1 MARISYVNP
10 DDIQDPELR
19 EAMHQAMLKSTP
31 RPEIQAVRAHQPKVM
46 RAFLYTWERLFK
58 GGIVD
63 RHLKE
68 LCRLRVSATV
78 KKITDKIDAAA

>member
-10 DDIQDPELR
+10 DNLEDPELR
-19 EAMHQAMLKSTP
+19 EALHQAMLKSTP
-31 RPEIQAVRAHQPKVM
+31 RPEIQAVRAHQPEVL
-46 RAFLYTWERLFK
+46 RAFIYTWERLFK

-68 LCRLRVSATV
+68 LCRLRVST
-78 KKITDKIDAAA
+78 TLGCNY

>member
-10 DDIQDPELR
+10 DNLQDPELR
-19 EAMHQAMLKSTP
+19 EALHQAMLKSTP
-31 RPEIQAVRAHQPKVM
+31 RPEIQAVRAHQPEVL
-46 RAFLYTWERLFK
+46 RAFIYTWERLFK

-68 LCRLRVSATV
+68 LCRLRVST
-78 KKITDKIDAAA
+78 TLGCNY

>member
-10 DDIQDPELR
+10 EDIQDPELR
-19 EAMHQAMLKSTP
+19 EALQEAMLKSTP
-31 RPEIQAVRAHQPKVM
+31 RPEIQAVRAHQPEVM

-68 LCRLRVSATV
+68 LCRLRVST
-78 KKITDKIDAAA
+78 TLGCNY